1 MFGGAA
7 GAERCDLDQL
17 FDNGGKRHPVRIG
30 PQLMAWLSTT
40 EEKKRIGRVFDRQ
53 NFEKRWDK
61 ALLDAG
67 IEDFRFHDLRHT
79 FASWARQS
87 GAGIEDICEALAHS
101 DISMSMRYAHIK
113 PESENTAFD
122 RVSQSLSSQFKPQ
135 SVKNRQK
142 TG

>member
-1 MFGGAA
+1 MSLQAADNRVAMNATQINQGAVQIHA
-7 GAERCDLDQL
+7 GECPCPLCGSPAVLIESKAER
-17 FDNGGKRHPVRIG
+17 
-30 PQLMAWLSTT
+30 
-40 EEKKRIGRVFDRQ
+40 
-53 NFEKRWDK
+53 
-61 ALLDAG
+61 
-67 IEDFRFHDLRHT
+67 
-79 FASWARQS
+79 
-87 GAGIEDICEALAHS
+87 GA